1 VSELFFFSIEDGHFR
16 VIMLEFLPQIP
27 STVAFF
33 GTSMSTTL
41 LLLVVLKVTTNCMA
55 ANSFMQGLLVLAS
68 ITVQFPMLSGNPGM
82 TGGGLAVV
90 VVVVDVVEVVGVGA
104 EVGATVDF
112 SVGLG
117 VVEEEEAEAF
127 GAF

>member
-16 VIMLEFLPQIP
+16 VIMLEFLPHIP

-55 ANSFMQGLLVLAS
+55 ASNFMQGLLVLAS

-90 VVVVDVVEVVGVGA
+90 VVVDVEVVGVGA
-104 EVGATVDF
+104 EVVATVVD
-112 SVGLG
+112 LG
-117 VVEEEEAEAF
+117 VVEEEEEALAF

>member
-16 VIMLEFLPQIP
+16 VIMLEFLPHIP

-55 ANSFMQGLLVLAS
+55 ASNFMQGLLVLAS

-82 TGGGLAVV
+82 TGGLAVV
-90 VVVVDVVEVVGVGA
+90 VVVDVEVVGVGE
-104 EVGATVDF
+104 EVGTVVGF